1 MELPQ
6 AIDSK
11 YRFILISAKRAR
23 QLQSGA
29 QPLIQ
34 AASRKPTRVAQ
45 QEVAANLVPFENLAP
60 ESGSDGNERSA
71 RK

>member
-1 MELPQ
+1 MELPST
-6 AIDSK
+6 IDSK

-34 AASRKPTRVAQ
+34 AATKKSTRVAQ
-45 QEVAANLVPFENLAP
+45 LEVAANLVAFDVLAP
-60 ESGSDGNERSA
+60 EQSSDGDHKSA

>member
-1 MELPQ
+1 MELPST
-6 AIDSK
+6 IDSK

-34 AASRKPTRVAQ
+34 AATKRSTRVAQ
-45 QEVAANLVPFENLAP
+45 LEVAANLVPFETLVP
-60 ESGSDGNERSA
+60 EPGSDGDHKGA